1 MTEHLRLIA
10 VAIEEAIVGRVSR
23 LHNPQG
29 VRRFAVGAAPSPRW
43 RRFPTSPLISR
54 RCCRGRSFVRRATT
68 CDAQF

>member
-29 VRRFAVGAAPSPRW
+29 VRVGAAPSPRW
-43 RRFPTSPLISR
+43 RRIPTSPLISR
-54 RCCRGRSFVRRATT
+54 RCCRERSFVRRATT